1 MFDSSLLSPCV
12 ERCMPSL
19 TNAASSQDPSLYV
32 KFRSLLMNLAFFT
45 SHVARIIS
53 LALSRRS
60 SFLLALVG
68 RTLQTYTVFAAVLAV
83 SIIRLNPSLISSN
96 VVVSLCTSL
105 VPPTMMTF
113 ATSVCFSSMSVRS
126 ASVAPDLLWTETSD
140 PSFVT
145 GCCTFFSRLL
155 PTSNVVGSNRSS
167 FQRACSLCRLV
178 GAR

>member
-1 MFDSSLLSPCV
+1 
-12 ERCMPSL
+12 MPSL

-83 SIIRLNPSLISSN
+83 SLIRLNPSLIS
-96 VVVSLCTSL
+96 SLCTSL

-126 ASVAPDLLWTETSD
+126 ASVAPDLLWTKTSD

-145 GCCTFFSRLL
+145 VAAHFSAGCCRPVMLSA
-155 PTSNVVGSNRSS
+155 SVVNRSS